1 MEERRLLLAV
11 AVSLLIITAWGYLFP
26 PPRRVPPPAPS
37 PAGAP
42 QTTASP
48 QAAGTPGPT
57 PSASP
62 TAAPAR
68 PQIADERE
76 RRVEVASSDVT
87 VAFSTRGARL
97 LSWQL
102 KKFKDHRGRPEEM
115 VMTVLDIETGDV
127 ALDNRLRAALFRPRS
142 SAALGEENEITL
154 TAPEGGETRVSFEY
168 SDGDLQAE
176 KTLRISGAGY
186 LVQVAATV
194 RQGERAI
201 PCKLLWGPG
210 LGMPTP
216 EEMQVQGYQAPQGV
230 VLEPRGIDRVAA
242 AKVTESPRHVADA
255 RWVAVESH
263 YFVAAMV
270 PPRETGAVEVRG
282 VTLPA
287 RDDKKAQVEPVA
299 AVDLGTGS
307 DPALVYVGP
316 KDYEYLGRV
325 GHRLKEVVPVG
336 DWIGPIVVMLMSLLR
351 WVHSLVQNYGWS
363 IVLLTVL
370 INLAMA
376 PLRHYSIANGV
387 KMAKIAPEMKVIQDR
402 YRKLSLTDPKRQDM
416 QTEMGELYARHGMS
430 MSTQMTVG
438 CLPLLL
444 TMPFLIAFYRV
455 LQVSIE
461 LRGASFLWIPD
472 LSARDPL
479 FITPVLMG
487 ASMFIMQRI
496 TPTTMD
502 PAQQRV
508 MMVMPIV
515 FMVMFFAAPAGLN
528 LYWLA
533 SNVCSILQQAVTLSI
548 IRGREGEPAVVREK
562 RRK

>member
-1 MEERRLLLAV
+1 
-11 AVSLLIITAWGYLFP
+11 
-26 PPRRVPPPAPS
+26 
-37 PAGAP
+37 
-42 QTTASP
+42 
-48 QAAGTPGPT
+48 
-57 PSASP
+57 
-62 TAAPAR
+62 
-68 PQIADERE
+68 
-76 RRVEVASSDVT
+76 

-102 KKFKDHRGRPEEM
+102 KRFKDHRGRPEEM
-115 VMTVLDIETGDV
+115 VMTVPDELRALDLETGDA
-127 ALDNRLRAALFRPRS
+127 ALDARLRTVLFRPRS
-142 SAALGEENEITL
+142 AAALPDENEITL
-154 TAPEGGETRVSFEY
+154 TVPDGGETRVTFEY

-176 KTLRISGAGY
+176 KTIRISGAGY
-186 LVQVAATV
+186 LVQIAASV
-194 RQGERAI
+194 RQADRPI
-201 PCKLLWGPG
+201 PTKLLWGPG

-230 VLEPRGIDRVAA
+230 TLEPRGIDRIPPS
-242 AKVTESPRHVADA
+242 KVTESPRRISDA
-255 RWVAVESH
+255 QWVAVESH
-263 YFVAAMV
+263 YFVAAIV
-270 PPRETGAVEVRG
+270 PPRDLGAVEVRA

-287 RDDKKAQVEPVA
+287 RDDKKPQSEPVA
-299 AVDLGTGS
+299 VVDLGTS
-307 DPALVYVGP
+307 LDPALVYVGP

-351 WVHSLVQNYGWS
+351 WVHSHVLNYGWS

-376 PLRHYSIANGV
+376 PLRHYGIANGV

-416 QTEMGELYARHGMS
+416 QQEMGELYARHGMN
-430 MSTQMTVG
+430 MSTQMMVG

-472 LSARDPL
+472 LSTRDPL

-487 ASMFIMQRI
+487 LSMFVMQRI

-508 MMVMPIV
+508 MMVMPIM

-533 SNVCSILQQAVTLSI
+533 SNVCSILQQGVTLTI
-548 IRGREGEPAVVREK
+548 IRGREGEPPAAREK